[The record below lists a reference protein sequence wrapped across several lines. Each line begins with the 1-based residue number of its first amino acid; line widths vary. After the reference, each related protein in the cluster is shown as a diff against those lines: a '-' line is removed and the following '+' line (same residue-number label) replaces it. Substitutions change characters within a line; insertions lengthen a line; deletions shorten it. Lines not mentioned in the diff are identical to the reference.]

1 MQQQITCMQMWARGK
16 VALIVRQLSRLSSN
30 CIITGSVYLFLGQ
43 LLPNLRFV
51 SPFVFSTLRCY
62 LPKIKQ
68 MILKLN
74 IHSRVLLAPFVQLV
88 LAAGFVRVA
97 MRVPESPKN
106 EHIVPVEYM
115 AESSSE
121 ESDAQAESSVDED
134 DDVAPIIEKNG
145 IDDSAQHVE
154 LLNSELPSVS
164 TCVGCSNDD
173 EITDLTSWSVPM
185 DKHQKHPLSS
195 EEIKLNK
202 TACIPA
208 DYVHWHAKVISAF
221 ELRNPKAAALM
232 RMPYSDAAELVLEY
246 PIAAEAN
253 AWLASALR
261 SLLDTTKKE
270 AELFE
275 KDLIETELKDPG
287 VACSGI
293 DVSELLCHRMTQ
305 RDSSQEQREWD
316 EFVKTSYIKV
326 GQSEVDIRLAVKC
339 IVAKMR
345 VVPSVRRDAPYAV
358 LRAIIGKIPSSPP
371 ALDLERQKYERA
383 LDLAEKLGE
392 PPTIESKELD
402 VRRLTEWVITD
413 IRQHSTAA
421 EREVSAA
428 ERDKRA
434 KERKER
440 QQLGP
445 CTACGEAHHWKA
457 CTKGPCTTCKQK
469 WCQGAPHVG
478 KVCYSLM
485 DDPPEYKNALGKPF
499 PVKLQQHANDLRKAN
514 GKPVKEPEVSMLE
527 LAAVTSGEARDV
539 QRLSAPAT
547 SVERQ
552 QSRGEDTDEYS
563 DDESESGDVPVPGS
577 RFSVLTAE
585 LSMLERG
592 VFEEVDDG
600 EERPA
605 GSGEPEPYGE
615 GYSRLRDR
623 SKATISFED
632 EVLQAE
638 FLNGGDHA
646 LSSQQLIDESRLIQ
660 LRYNSVCLIQMSWRI
675 MQASVRVRSL
685 VNSYQ
690 PFDGPPHHVHK
701 WWWDHGPCIACN
713 SDLMW
718 VCRTCGASWCQCI
731 GIPRPFY
738 GPAVPGPVWWGA
750 VEQASML
757 HRECAVTCIA
767 SMYRRHLAI
776 RTLDNLRDVAASW
789 RTLEEDLYM
798 DAACIQRAWRLH
810 SGARRQFNPEVR
822 TIEAVLLGGDSPREV
837 ATVIGSPDNGA
848 VVHVQ
853 SDSGANVVLA
863 KPGCALLSRAV
874 VHSGGDGSVALASDA
889 ALGTAGSFDLPILVP
904 MHPTSILHGDV
915 AAALRRDV
923 IGTSVLWRQSSI
935 AVLTHPFNVV
945 VHAPSRRVG
954 SATVIN
960 DLYYI
965 AFVVRDAGLEL
976 LLGEHLFPFAVDD
989 LHAMLTADA
998 PEVPTIST
1006 IEHRA
1011 HHMALVWA
1019 VRLGTDGDG
1028 LKRAIV
1034 ASRGINVKVTPDAA
1048 RLIASDAIRRGTIM
1062 RRRPVAARIDPA
1074 DAPTDSGTHWQ
1085 IDGWGHMTSGTVFDR
1100 AATYMW
1106 VLVDEVSDF
1115 AHGLIV
1121 HSSNQQSVIDFL
1133 DVWHAA
1139 EVAFAHTPKALRVD
1153 AVPNFNTSDFRALC
1167 AARYQ
1172 LHVPEAAGG
1181 DHDGAIPRCE
1191 AAQDPFT
1198 RGAESMVKRAGKG
1211 ASYFLLARLYKLV
1224 TRNHLVK
1231 YDKAQSRFHHHTGR
1245 PNDFTSHPPL
1255 IFGARCNVLI
1265 EREKRDGIGAQRYE
1279 ECEVVGMTLENKY
1292 VLRKLDT
1299 GRRIV
1304 RRTVDP
1310 IDELELAQR
1319 GLPSSV
1325 WTSASST
1332 STIEGSPN

>member
-293 DVSELLCHRMTQ
+293 DVGELLCHRMTQ

-445 CTACGEAHHWKA
+445 CTACGEAHHWKD
-457 CTKGPCTTCKQK
+457 Q
-469 WCQGAPHVG
+469 
-478 KVCYSLM
+478 CY
-485 DDPPEYKNALGKPF
+485 
-499 PVKLQQHANDLRKAN
+499 
-514 GKPVKEPEVSMLE
+514 
-527 LAAVTSGEARDV
+527 
-539 QRLSAPAT
+539 RL
-547 SVERQ
+547 
-552 QSRGEDTDEYS
+552 
-563 DDESESGDVPVPGS
+563 
-577 RFSVLTAE
+577 
-585 LSMLERG
+585 
-592 VFEEVDDG
+592 
-600 EERPA
+600 
-605 GSGEPEPYGE
+605 
-615 GYSRLRDR
+615 
-623 SKATISFED
+623 
-632 EVLQAE
+632 
-638 FLNGGDHA
+638 
-646 LSSQQLIDESRLIQ
+646 
-660 LRYNSVCLIQMSWRI
+660 
-675 MQASVRVRSL
+675 
-685 VNSYQ
+685 
-690 PFDGPPHHVHK
+690 
-701 WWWDHGPCIACN
+701 
-713 SDLMW
+713 
-718 VCRTCGASWCQCI
+718 
-731 GIPRPFY
+731 
-738 GPAVPGPVWWGA
+738 
-750 VEQASML
+750 
-757 HRECAVTCIA
+757 
-767 SMYRRHLAI
+767 
-776 RTLDNLRDVAASW
+776 
-789 RTLEEDLYM
+789 
-798 DAACIQRAWRLH
+798 
-810 SGARRQFNPEVR
+810 
-822 TIEAVLLGGDSPREV
+822 
-837 ATVIGSPDNGA
+837 
-848 VVHVQ
+848 
-853 SDSGANVVLA
+853 
-863 KPGCALLSRAV
+863 
-874 VHSGGDGSVALASDA
+874 
-889 ALGTAGSFDLPILVP
+889 
-904 MHPTSILHGDV
+904 
-915 AAALRRDV
+915 
-923 IGTSVLWRQSSI
+923 
-935 AVLTHPFNVV
+935 
-945 VHAPSRRVG
+945 
-954 SATVIN
+954 
-960 DLYYI
+960 
-965 AFVVRDAGLEL
+965 
-976 LLGEHLFPFAVDD
+976 
-989 LHAMLTADA
+989 
-998 PEVPTIST
+998 
-1006 IEHRA
+1006 
-1011 HHMALVWA
+1011 
-1019 VRLGTDGDG
+1019 
-1028 LKRAIV
+1028 
-1034 ASRGINVKVTPDAA
+1034 
-1048 RLIASDAIRRGTIM
+1048 
-1062 RRRPVAARIDPA
+1062 
-1074 DAPTDSGTHWQ
+1074 
-1085 IDGWGHMTSGTVFDR
+1085 
-1100 AATYMW
+1100 
-1106 VLVDEVSDF
+1106 
-1115 AHGLIV
+1115 
-1121 HSSNQQSVIDFL
+1121 
-1133 DVWHAA
+1133 
-1139 EVAFAHTPKALRVD
+1139 
-1153 AVPNFNTSDFRALC
+1153 
-1167 AARYQ
+1167 
-1172 LHVPEAAGG
+1172 
-1181 DHDGAIPRCE
+1181 
-1191 AAQDPFT
+1191 
-1198 RGAESMVKRAGKG
+1198 
-1211 ASYFLLARLYKLV
+1211 
-1224 TRNHLVK
+1224 
-1231 YDKAQSRFHHHTGR
+1231 
-1245 PNDFTSHPPL
+1245 
-1255 IFGARCNVLI
+1255 
-1265 EREKRDGIGAQRYE
+1265 
-1279 ECEVVGMTLENKY
+1279 
-1292 VLRKLDT
+1292 
-1299 GRRIV
+1299 
-1304 RRTVDP
+1304 
-1310 IDELELAQR
+1310 
-1319 GLPSSV
+1319 
-1325 WTSASST
+1325 
-1332 STIEGSPN
+1332 